1 MKEMVDVIAVVVTH
15 NRKRLLLRC
24 LRAIFSQTSKVTK
37 VIVVDNAFSVLAS
50 SLTKKSK
57 ECYGLL

>member
-37 VIVVDNAFSVLAS
+37 VIVVDNASSGYCPEAGFSMAN
-50 SLTKKSK
+50 
-57 ECYGLL
+57 G